1 MLWDLLHTIDGMTY
15 LFLRLLI
22 VGHYTIVG
30 QGHAAVAVLH
40 HAAVLGLFD
49 VL

>member
-1 MLWDLLHTIDGMTY
+1 MLWGLLPTLDSMTY
-15 LFLRLLI
+15 PFSPVHI

-30 QGHAAVAVLH
+30 QGHAAIAVLH